1 MPTAGAESLGDL
13 GGEHFGRGS
22 HPAELQLVPAEHLLT
37 LRSALFFPH
46 NASRL
51 RGGGAMRAA

>member
-46 NASRL
+46 NASR
-51 RGGGAMRAA
+51 